1 MNNHTEKTVPDPEL
15 KELLTGYFRECAHAL
30 DSTQCPG
37 EETLADYLGNRLP
50 AAAQQA
56 LEQHLCRCDT
66 CLEAVIAGA
75 ALPEEEGPEPITAI
89 PCSALQKELSRIGAE
104 GTRPLPALWTRLAAV
119 CRSLVNSLTEII
131 FFKQPEAVHVRGTKR
146 IISPNLVVI
155 EKTFKEIQLEI
166 EIEKT
171 GERTANI
178 KVRAISPDAGARVDG
193 VRVNILKDSREIA
206 SFITAGGEALFEN
219 ITFGEYTITVQHGE
233 KRLGHLL
240 LAVKES

>member
-1 MNNHTEKTVPDPEL
+1 MNNHSEKTVPDPEL
-15 KELLTGYFRECAHAL
+15 KELLTGYFRECAHAP
-30 DSTQCPG
+30 DIKQCPG

-56 LEQHLCRCDT
+56 LEQHLCQCGT
-66 CLEAVIAGA
+66 CLEAIIACA
-75 ALPEEEGPEPITAI
+75 ALPEEQDQESIAAI
-89 PCSALQKELSRIGAE
+89 PGRATQKVLSPIGAE
-104 GTRPLPALWTRLAAV
+104 GTGLLPALWTRIAAV

-131 FFKQPEAVHVRGTKR
+131 FFKQPEAVHVRGNR
-146 IISPNLVVI
+146 RAISPNLVVI
-155 EKTFKEIQLEI
+155 EKTFEEIQLEI

-178 KVRAISPDAGARVDG
+178 KVRTISPDAGARVDG
-193 VRVNILKDSREIA
+193 ARINILKDSREIA

>member
-1 MNNHTEKTVPDPEL
+1 MNNQTDKTIFDADL
-15 KELLTGYFRECAHAL
+15 KELLTGYFKAREHAP
-30 DSTQCPG
+30 DIQQCPG
-37 EETLADYLGNRLP
+37 EEALADYLGNRLP

-56 LEQHLCRCDT
+56 LEQHLCRCDI

-75 ALPEEEGPEPITAI
+75 ALPQKQDRESITAI
-89 PCSALQKELSRIGAE
+89 PDSAIQKALSRIGAE
-104 GTRPLPALWTRLAAV
+104 GIGPLSALWTRLAAI

-131 FFKQPEAVHVRGTKR
+131 FFKQPAAAHVRGNR
-146 IISPNLVVI
+146 RVISPNLVVI
-155 EKTFKEIQLEI
+155 EKTFEEIQLEI

-171 GERTANI
+171 GEPTANI
-178 KVRAISPDAGARVDG
+178 KVRDISPDAGARVDG
-193 VRVNILKDSREIA
+193 IRVNILKDSREIA

-219 ITFGEYTITVQHGE
+219 ITFGEYTITVQHGD

>member
-1 MNNHTEKTVPDPEL
+1 MNNQTDKTIFDADL
-15 KELLTGYFRECAHAL
+15 KELLTGYFKAREHAP
-30 DSTQCPG
+30 DIQPCPG

-56 LEQHLCRCDT
+56 LEQHLCRCDI
-66 CLEAVIAGA
+66 CLEAVISGA
-75 ALPEEEGPEPITAI
+75 ALTEEEVPESITAI
-89 PCSALQKELSRIGAE
+89 PCSAIQKVLSRIGAE

-119 CRSLVNSLTEII
+119 CRSLVNSLAEII
-131 FFKQPEAVHVRGTKR
+131 FFKQPAAAHVRGNKR
-146 IISPNLVVI
+146 IISRNLVVI
-155 EKTFKEIQLEI
+155 EKTFKEIELEI
-166 EIEKT
+166 EVEKT

-240 LAVKES
+240 LAVKE

>member
-1 MNNHTEKTVPDPEL
+1 MNNQTDKTIFDADL
-15 KELLTGYFRECAHAL
+15 KELLTDYFKAREHAP
-30 DSTQCPG
+30 DIQPCPG
-37 EETLADYLGNRLP
+37 EEALADYLGNRLP
-50 AAAQQA
+50 AAAQQS
-56 LEQHLCRCDT
+56 LEQHLCQCEI

-75 ALPEEEGPEPITAI
+75 ALPEEEVPESITAI
-89 PCSALQKELSRIGAE
+89 PYSAIQKVLSRIGAE

-119 CRSLVNSLTEII
+119 CRSLVNSLMEII
-131 FFKQPEAVHVRGTKR
+131 FFKQPAAVHVRGNKR
-146 IISPNLVVI
+146 IISRNLVVI

-240 LAVKES
+240 LAVKE

>member
-1 MNNHTEKTVPDPEL
+1 MNNQTGKTISDTDL
-15 KELLTGYFRECAHAL
+15 KELLTGYFRECAQAP
-30 DSTQCPG
+30 DSQQCPG

-50 AAAQQA
+50 ADAQQA
-56 LEQHLCRCDT
+56 LEQHLCQCDP

-75 ALPEEEGPEPITAI
+75 ALPEEEGRESIAATPGSAI
-89 PCSALQKELSRIGAE
+89 QRALSCIGAE
-104 GTRPLPALWTRLAAV
+104 GTGLLPAFWTRLVAV
-119 CRSLVNSLTEII
+119 CRSLVTSLMEII
-131 FFKQPEAVHVRGTKR
+131 FFKQPAAAQVRGNR
-146 IISPNLVVI
+146 RVISQNLVVI
-155 EKTFKEIQLEI
+155 EKKFPEIQLEI

-171 GERTANI
+171 GARTADI
-178 KVRAISPDAGARVDG
+178 KVRAISPDAGARLDG
-193 VRVNILKDSREIA
+193 VRVNILHDSREIA